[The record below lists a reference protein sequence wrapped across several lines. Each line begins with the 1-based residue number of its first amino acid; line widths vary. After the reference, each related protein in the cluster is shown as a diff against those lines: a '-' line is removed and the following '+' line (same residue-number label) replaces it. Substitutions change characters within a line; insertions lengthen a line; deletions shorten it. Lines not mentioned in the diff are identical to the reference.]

1 MRITNGIINNNT
13 KSNILVNKEYS
24 DKYNTM
30 VATGQK
36 ITRPS
41 DDPIVAIR
49 ALRLNNNISEINQ
62 FYGKN
67 IPDAEAWLEI
77 TETALKQTE
86 GVLSSVQEYLTQGAS
101 DDNTAE
107 DRKNI
112 LENLKGLRDQIYSS
126 GNADYAGRTV
136 FTGYRTGESLTYLK
150 DETQLFTIVQNF
162 NNKDLDDTKY
172 VSGTVTQDPA
182 DIASYDPTAYNQTN
196 VEYKD
201 ISRIKLAYEKLTDDQ
216 KDTDNA
222 ALPLTF
228 TIKLS
233 DGSEKQVTATRTP
246 LKDSAGNPL
255 SQSDIDDIYTSV
267 PAGGAHLIPETGE
280 LILASDV
287 ADDMRK
293 DGSTMTFT
301 YAKSQWDKNDPR
313 PEHYF
318 AAITNDPEDPNTPP
332 RKIRYNYSEDETKAE
347 TDPDRYYADFKNQKI
362 QYEIAYNQK
371 VEINVNANE
380 VYTPYI
386 TRNVDELLKVT
397 QDCQSSYEKL
407 KKIEGFRDNESD
419 ETNKAKL
426 NSLLDAAQKEYD
438 YYKEK
443 MQKTFS
449 ESISI
454 FKGYTNDLNNK
465 ISALGSLDKR
475 VELTKSR
482 VSDQLQN
489 FKELAD
495 SNINVE
501 LTESAIDLKNAE
513 TALQAAQAA
522 AAKVAKTTLLDYL

>member
-1 MRITNGIINNNT
+1 MGMRITNGIINNNT
-13 KSNILVNKEYS
+13 KTNVILNKEYA

-67 IPDAEAWLEI
+67 IPDAEAWIEI

-86 GVLSSVQEYLTQGAS
+86 GVLSSVQSYLTQGAS

-112 LENLKGLRDQIYSS
+112 LENLKGLRDQIYSA
-126 GNADYAGRTV
+126 GNSDYAGRTV
-136 FTGYRTGESLTYLK
+136 FTGYRTGESLTYMK

-162 NNKDLDDTKY
+162 TNADLEDIKY
-172 VSGTVTQDPA
+172 VRGDRDYDPA
-182 DIASYDPTAYNQTN
+182 DLSNVPDNYSQMSVSYEDVY
-196 VEYKD
+196 
-201 ISRIKLAYEKLTDDQ
+201 RIRLAYEKLTDDQ
-216 KDTDNA
+216 VDTDGNLLPRTLSIVNPNA
-222 ALPLTF
+222 ATVNAN
-228 TIKLS
+228 
-233 DGSEKQVTATRTP
+233 VTTVS
-246 LKDSAGNPL
+246 LKGMSKGQMDA
-255 SQSDIDDIYTSV
+255 IYTGV
-267 PAGGAHLIPETGE
+267 PANGVYLISDTGE
-280 LILASDV
+280 MILGRNV
-287 ADDMRK
+287 AEAMRK
-293 DGSTMTFT
+293 EGSTTSFE
-301 YAKSQWDKNDPR
+301 YAKEEWDRNDPR

-318 AAITNDPEDPNTPP
+318 AAITKDNDVVPP
-332 RKIRYNYSEDETKAE
+332 RTIRYNYTEEA
-347 TDPDRYYADFKNQKI
+347 PFYPDFKNQKI

-371 VEINVNANE
+371 VEININANE

-386 TRNVDELLKVT
+386 TRDVDELLKVT
-397 QDCQSSYEKL
+397 EAAQESYERMTKL
-407 KKIEGFRDNESD
+407 EELKEQDSYNTTINRLYEA
-419 ETNKAKL
+419 AK
-426 NSLLDAAQKEYD
+426 KEYD
-438 YYKEK
+438 FYKEK

-449 ESISI
+449 ESITK

-465 ISALGSLDKR
+465 IATLGSLDAR
-475 VELTKSR
+475 VKLTKSR
-482 VSDQLQN
+482 VSDQLEN

-513 TALQAAQAA
+513 IALEAAQQA
-522 AAKVAKTTLLDYL
+522 AAKVAKVSLLNYL

>member
-13 KSNILVNKEYS
+13 KTNVILNKEYA

-67 IPDAEAWLEI
+67 IPDAEAWIEI

-86 GVLSSVQEYLTQGAS
+86 GILSSVQSYLTQGAS

-136 FTGYRTGESLTYLK
+136 FTGYRTGESLTYMK

-162 NNKDLDDTKY
+162 THKDLEDIKY
-172 VSGTVTQDPA
+172 VRGDRDYDPA
-182 DIASYDPTAYNQTN
+182 DLTN
-196 VEYKD
+196 VPDDYDQMDVSYED
-201 ISRIKLAYEKLTDDQ
+201 IHRIRLAYEKLTDTQ
-216 KDTDNA
+216 RDTDGNLLPRTLKIENPNSAPVNA
-222 ALPLTF
+222 TVYPVSLKGLT
-228 TIKLS
+228 
-233 DGSEKQVTATRTP
+233 KQQI
-246 LKDSAGNPL
+246 DS
-255 SQSDIDDIYTSV
+255 IYT
-267 PAGGAHLIPETGE
+267 GAPTNGAYLITDTGE
-280 LILASDV
+280 LILGNNV
-287 ADDMRK
+287 ANAMRK
-293 DGSTMTFT
+293 EGSTTSFE
-301 YAKSQWDKNDPR
+301 YAKEEWDRNDPR

-318 AAITNDPEDPNTPP
+318 AAITKDTNAVPERT
-332 RKIRYNYSEDETKAE
+332 IRYNYTEEAPYT
-347 TDPDRYYADFKNQKI
+347 PDFKNQKI

-380 VYTPYI
+380 VYTPYV
-386 TRNVDELLKVT
+386 TRDVDELLKVT
-397 QDCQSSYEKL
+397 EAAQESYERLKKLEEAKENSSYYNADTINRLYEA
-407 KKIEGFRDNESD
+407 
-419 ETNKAKL
+419 AK
-426 NSLLDAAQKEYD
+426 KEYD
-438 YYKEK
+438 FYKEK

-449 ESISI
+449 KSITT
-454 FKGYTNDLNNK
+454 FKGYTDDLNNK
-465 ISALGSLDKR
+465 IAALGSLDAR
-475 VELTKSR
+475 VKLTKSR
-482 VSDQLQN
+482 VSEQLEN

-513 TALQAAQAA
+513 IALEAAQQA
-522 AAKVAKTTLLDYL
+522 AAKVAKVSLLNYL